1 MRISRI
7 LLLKSNMVN
16 FMENTQEPIFVVD
29 DDQGILDSFDV
40 MLGDDYEL
48 MMAND
53 GNLALQLIDNHRPGL
68 LFLDVQI
75 PGPNGLEVL
84 AHIRRKGLPTRV
96 VIVTATAQ
104 EEYQQ
109 RAERLGVYRYLSKP
123 LDVDEI
129 LEIAHT
135 ATDSLH

>member
-1 MRISRI
+1 
-7 LLLKSNMVN
+7 
-16 FMENTQEPIFVVD
+16 MEHTQEPIFVVD

-53 GNLALQLIDNHRPGL
+53 GNIALELLDNHKFGL
-68 LFLDVQI
+68 LFLDLQI

-84 AHIRRKGLPTRV
+84 AHIRKKGLPTRV
-96 VIVTATAQ
+96 VIVTATVQ
-104 EEYQQ
+104 EEYQK
-109 RAERLGVYRYLSKP
+109 RAEQLGVYRFLNKP

-129 LEIAHT
+129 MEIAHT